1 MQFNRYVCSVCNREE
16 PNDIQPICCG
26 VQMVRTPLQIGV
38 TVKEK
43 IDNGYMARSVETV
56 ANIVRINSE
65 KHKPVIIK

>member
-16 PNDIQPICCG
+16 PNDTSPICCG
-26 VQMVRTPLQIGV
+26 VQMVRTPLQMGV

-65 KHKPVIIK
+65 KHKPVTIK